1 MKMYNR
7 LSSLLHQRAK
17 AKDRRLDSLRYKI
30 TYDPVANAPGTVFI
44 LISATNKLDLRY
56 KSQTNE
62 LIDQRR
68 PRVMRGFKPALIVF
82 IIFATFALAVADR
95 LVGTRGVNFATRA
108 APDAASLF
116 NGQCAKCHGRDG
128 RAKTTRGRQTQ
139 TRDITSAEWQNDVS
153 DERIFNS
160 ISRGKGKMPAFKKLS
175 DAQIDSLVSY
185 VRRLR
190 K

>member
-1 MKMYNR
+1 MYSR
-7 LSSLLHQRAK
+7 LSSLLRASEQPQTGQSAVQNQQR
-17 AKDRRLDSLRYKI
+17 
-30 TYDPVANAPGTVFI
+30 PVRGTDFTLV
-44 LISATNKLDLRY
+44 SETNKLDLRY
-56 KSQTNE
+56 KSQTHDLFDPLE
-62 LIDQRR
+62 ACVI
-68 PRVMRGFKPALIVF
+68 RGFKPAIVLLILL
-82 IIFATFALAVADR
+82 ATFAVAIADR
-95 LVGTRGVNFATRA
+95 LGRPSVVNFGTAG

-116 NGQCAKCHGRDG
+116 NSQCAQCHGRDG
-128 RAKTTRGRQTQ
+128 RAKTKRGRQTH
-139 TRDITSAEWQNDVS
+139 TRDITGAEWQNDVS

>member
-1 MKMYNR
+1 M
-7 LSSLLHQRAK
+7 
-17 AKDRRLDSLRYKI
+17 I
-30 TYDPVANAPGTVFI
+30 
-44 LISATNKLDLRY
+44 
-56 KSQTNE
+56 
-62 LIDQRR
+62 
-68 PRVMRGFKPALIVF
+68 RGFKPGIVF
-82 IIFATFALAVADR
+82 LILFATFTVAVADR
-95 LVGTRGVNFATRA
+95 LVRTMSVNYSSST

-116 NGQCAKCHGRDG
+116 NSQCAQCHGRDG
-128 RAKTTRGRQTQ
+128 RAKTKRGRQTH
-139 TRDITSAEWQNDVS
+139 TRDITGAEWQNDVS